1 MSKPFKPSNQNPSRD
16 EAFANVDRWLAYLL
30 ALPTNEQSSAKNTFI
45 GALAANVP
53 TERWNS
59 CLEQIQRSVLTSLT
73 EVSK

>member
-1 MSKPFKPSNQNPSRD
+1 MSSPFKPSNMNPSPE
-16 EAFANVDRWLAYLL
+16 EAWQNVDSWLAYLL
-30 ALPTNEQSSAKNTFI
+30 ALPENEQSGAKNAFI

-59 CLEQIQRSVLTSLT
+59 CLEQIQRNVLTSLT